1 MPRNARKKE
10 DVKRERKGKVNIQ
23 SKGTVTVINGGQ
35 EKVKRKRPVKPP
47 VKSSVKQQ
55 TKPVKTPG
63 GRGLGKAGA
72 RRLGQLL
79 KRAIQEKKN
88 VTGNEKVP
96 LPTTPVRL
104 FKYQAEAASAPKTN
118 DARRVATRVSQ
129 LILRV
134 VSQCKHWGGIS
145 MVDLKHALA
154 AGGYDVTKNNTRVNL
169 AVKGLVRKET
179 LVQTTGV
186 GASGSFKLNKK
197 LTYEKRVKTRA
208 MRDRAAAER
217 AKQRDCA
224 AAQRTKQRDR
234 AAAQR
239 TKQKDRAAAQ
249 RTKQKD
255 RAAAQRTKQKK
266 GILKPAAEKGKAL
279 KPTGK
284 HQKPVAKAVK
294 PAGKTLKP
302 GAKTTRKAVKPL
314 GKSQREIGDR
324 PKQVGKS
331 HKPAGQA
338 SKSPAKVQKT
348 GYKAPKPAGKSLKAA
363 NQKTLKMVV
372 TPKTKPRI

>member
-10 DVKRERKGKVNIQ
+10 DVKQERKGKVNIE
-23 SKGTVTVINGGQ
+23 SKGTVTVINRGQ
-35 EKVKRKRPVKPP
+35 EKVKRKPPVKPP
-47 VKSSVKQQ
+47 VKSPVKQQ
-55 TKPVKTPG
+55 TKPVKNPG

-134 VSQCKHWGGIS
+134 VSQCKHRGGIS

-208 MRDRAAAER
+208 MRDLAAAER
-217 AKQRDCA
+217 A
-224 AAQRTKQRDR
+224 
-234 AAAQR
+234 
-239 TKQKDRAAAQ
+239 
-249 RTKQKD
+249 
-255 RAAAQRTKQKK
+255 KQKK

-284 HQKPVAKAVK
+284 GQKPGAKTTK
-294 PAGKTLKP
+294 PAGKALKP
-302 GAKTTRKAVKPL
+302 GAKTTKPA
-314 GKSQREIGDR
+314 GKTAQPADKNKTVVGKGQREIGDR

-363 NQKTLKMVV
+363 NKKTRKMVV
-372 TPKTKPRI
+372 TRNTKPRI

>member
-1 MPRNARKKE
+1 MPRNDRKKK
-10 DVKRERKGKVNIQ
+10 DVKRERKGKVNIE
-23 SKGTVTVINGGQ
+23 SKGTVTVINRGQ
-35 EKVKRKRPVKPP
+35 EKVKRKPPVKPP
-47 VKSSVKQQ
+47 VKSPVKHQ
-55 TKPVKTPG
+55 TKPVKNPG

-134 VSQCKHWGGIS
+134 VSQCKHRGGIS

-208 MRDRAAAER
+208 MRDLEAAER
-217 AKQRDCA
+217 AKQRDRA
-224 AAQRTKQRDR
+224 TVERAKQRDR
-234 AAAQR
+234 A
-239 TKQKDRAAAQ
+239 TVERA
-249 RTKQKD
+249 
-255 RAAAQRTKQKK
+255 KQKK

-279 KPTGK
+279 KPG
-284 HQKPVAKAVK
+284 AKTTK
-294 PAGKTLKP
+294 PAGKALKP
-302 GAKTTRKAVKPL
+302 GAKTTKPAGKALKPGAKTTKPA
-314 GKSQREIGDR
+314 GKTAQPADKNKTVVGKGQREIGDR

-348 GYKAPKPAGKSLKAA
+348 GYKAPKPAGKSLKVA
-363 NQKTLKMVV
+363 NKKTRKMVV
-372 TPKTKPRI
+372 TRNTKPRI

>member
-10 DVKRERKGKVNIQ
+10 DVKQERKGKVNIE
-23 SKGTVTVINGGQ
+23 SKGTVTVINRGQ
-35 EKVKRKRPVKPP
+35 EKVKRKPPVKPP
-47 VKSSVKQQ
+47 VKSPVKQQ
-55 TKPVKTPG
+55 TKPVKNPG

-134 VSQCKHWGGIS
+134 VSQCKHRGGIS

-186 GASGSFKLNKK
+186 GASGSFKLNK
-197 LTYEKRVKTRA
+197 
-208 MRDRAAAER
+208 
-217 AKQRDCA
+217 
-224 AAQRTKQRDR
+224 
-234 AAAQR
+234 
-239 TKQKDRAAAQ
+239 
-249 RTKQKD
+249 
-255 RAAAQRTKQKK
+255 
-266 GILKPAAEKGKAL
+266 
-279 KPTGK
+279 
-284 HQKPVAKAVK
+284 
-294 PAGKTLKP
+294 
-302 GAKTTRKAVKPL
+302 
-314 GKSQREIGDR
+314 
-324 PKQVGKS
+324 
-331 HKPAGQA
+331 
-338 SKSPAKVQKT
+338 
-348 GYKAPKPAGKSLKAA
+348 
-363 NQKTLKMVV
+363 V
-372 TPKTKPRI
+372 TV

>member
-1 MPRNARKKE
+1 MPRNDRNNK
-10 DVKRERKGKVNIQ
+10 DVKRERKRKVNIE

-35 EKVKRKRPVKPP
+35 EKVQRKPPVKPP
-47 VKSSVKQQ
+47 VKSPVKQQ
-55 TKPVKTPG
+55 TKPVKNPG

-104 FKYQAEAASAPKTN
+104 FKYQTQAEAASAPKTN

-134 VSQCKHWGGIS
+134 ISQCKHRGGIS

-179 LVQTTGV
+179 LVQTTGA
-186 GASGSFKLNKK
+186 GASGSFKLNKKK

-208 MRDRAAAER
+208 MRDRAAVER
-217 AKQRDCA
+217 AKQ
-224 AAQRTKQRDR
+224 
-234 AAAQR
+234 
-239 TKQKDRAAAQ
+239 
-249 RTKQKD
+249 
-255 RAAAQRTKQKK
+255 KK
-266 GILKPAAEKGKAL
+266 TT

-284 HQKPVAKAVK
+284 AVKPPGKTKPAGKAVK
-294 PAGKTLKP
+294 PPGKT
-302 GAKTTRKAVKPL
+302 
-314 GKSQREIGDR
+314 
-324 PKQVGKS
+324 
-331 HKPAGQA
+331 KPAGQA
-338 SKSPAKVQKT
+338 SKSPANVQKT
-348 GYKAPKPAGKSLKAA
+348 GCKAPKPAGKALKAA
-363 NQKTLKMVV
+363 NQKTRKMVV
-372 TPKTKPRI
+372 TPNTKPQIKRPRVAKRRASLWKWTESMD

>member
-10 DVKRERKGKVNIQ
+10 NVKQERKGKVNIE
-23 SKGTVTVINGGQ
+23 SKGTVTVINRGQ
-35 EKVKRKRPVKPP
+35 EKVKRKPPVKPP
-47 VKSSVKQQ
+47 VKSPVKQQ
-55 TKPVKTPG
+55 TKPVKNPG

-88 VTGNEKVP
+88 VTGYEKVP

-134 VSQCKHWGGIS
+134 VSQCKHRGGIS

-217 AKQRDCA
+217 AKQRD
-224 AAQRTKQRDR
+224 R
-234 AAAQR
+234 AAAE
-239 TKQKDRAAAQ
+239 RA
-249 RTKQKD
+249 
-255 RAAAQRTKQKK
+255 KQKK

-284 HQKPVAKAVK
+284 GQ
-294 PAGKTLKP
+294 KP
-302 GAKTTRKAVKPL
+302 GAKTTKPAGKALKPGTKTTKPARKTAQPADKNKTVV
-314 GKSQREIGDR
+314 GKGQREIGDR
-324 PKQVGKS
+324 PKQIGKS

-348 GYKAPKPAGKSLKAA
+348 GYKFPKPAGKSLKAA
-363 NQKTLKMVV
+363 NQKTRKMVV
-372 TPKTKPRI
+372 TRNTKPRI

>member
-1 MPRNARKKE
+1 MPKNARKKE
-10 DVKRERKGKVNIQ
+10 DVKQERKGKVNIE
-23 SKGTVTVINGGQ
+23 SKGTVTVINRGQ
-35 EKVKRKRPVKPP
+35 DKVKRKPPVKPP
-47 VKSSVKQQ
+47 VKSPVKQQ
-55 TKPVKTPG
+55 TKPVKNPG

-104 FKYQAEAASAPKTN
+104 FKYQAEATSAPKTN

-134 VSQCKHWGGIS
+134 VSQCKHRGGIS

-208 MRDRAAAER
+208 MRNLAAAER
-217 AKQRDCA
+217 A
-224 AAQRTKQRDR
+224 
-234 AAAQR
+234 
-239 TKQKDRAAAQ
+239 
-249 RTKQKD
+249 
-255 RAAAQRTKQKK
+255 KQKK

-284 HQKPVAKAVK
+284 GQKPGAKTTK
-294 PAGKTLKP
+294 PAGKALKPGVKTTKPAGKALKP
-302 GAKTTRKAVKPL
+302 GAKTTKPA
-314 GKSQREIGDR
+314 GKTAQPADKNKTVVGKGQREIGDR

-348 GYKAPKPAGKSLKAA
+348 GYKAPKSAGKSLKAA
-363 NQKTLKMVV
+363 NQKTRKMVV
-372 TPKTKPRI
+372 SRNTKPRI

>member
-1 MPRNARKKE
+1 MPKNARKKE
-10 DVKRERKGKVNIQ
+10 DVKQERKGKVNIE
-23 SKGTVTVINGGQ
+23 SKGTVTVINRGQ
-35 EKVKRKRPVKPP
+35 EKVTRKPPVKPP
-47 VKSSVKQQ
+47 VKSPVKQQ

-134 VSQCKHWGGIS
+134 VSQCKHRGGIS

-208 MRDRAAAER
+208 MRNLAAAER
-217 AKQRDCA
+217 AKQ
-224 AAQRTKQRDR
+224 
-234 AAAQR
+234 
-239 TKQKDRAAAQ
+239 
-249 RTKQKD
+249 
-255 RAAAQRTKQKK
+255 KK
-266 GILKPAAEKGKAL
+266 GMLKPAAEKGKAL
-279 KPTGK
+279 KPKGK
-284 HQKPVAKAVK
+284 GQKPGAKTTK
-294 PAGKTLKP
+294 PAGKALKP
-302 GAKTTRKAVKPL
+302 GAKTTKPA
-314 GKSQREIGDR
+314 GKTAQPADKNKTVVGKGQREIGDR

-348 GYKAPKPAGKSLKAA
+348 GYKAPKSAGKSLKAA
-363 NQKTLKMVV
+363 NQKTRKMVV
-372 TPKTKPRI
+372 SRNTKPRI

>member
-1 MPRNARKKE
+1 MPRNDRNKK
-10 DVKRERKGKVNIQ
+10 DVKRERKRKVNIE

-35 EKVKRKRPVKPP
+35 EKVQRKPPVKPP
-47 VKSSVKQQ
+47 VKSPVKQQ
-55 TKPVKTPG
+55 TKPVKNPG

-104 FKYQAEAASAPKTN
+104 FKYQTQAEAASAPKTN

-134 VSQCKHWGGIS
+134 ISQCKHRGGIS

-179 LVQTTGV
+179 LVQTTGA
-186 GASGSFKLNKK
+186 GASGSFKLNKKK

-208 MRDRAAAER
+208 MRDRAAVER
-217 AKQRDCA
+217 AKQ
-224 AAQRTKQRDR
+224 
-234 AAAQR
+234 
-239 TKQKDRAAAQ
+239 
-249 RTKQKD
+249 
-255 RAAAQRTKQKK
+255 KK
-266 GILKPAAEKGKAL
+266 TT

-284 HQKPVAKAVK
+284 AVKPPGKTKPTGKAVKPPGKTKPAGKAVK
-294 PAGKTLKP
+294 PARKPASKDKTVVE
-302 GAKTTRKAVKPL
+302 KA
-314 GKSQREIGDR
+314 QREIGDR

-338 SKSPAKVQKT
+338 SKSPANVQKT
-348 GYKAPKPAGKSLKAA
+348 GCKAPKPAGKALKAA
-363 NQKTLKMVV
+363 NQKTCKMVV
-372 TPKTKPRI
+372 TPNTKPQIKRPRVAKRRASLWKCTESMD